1 MGKLNEAAQV
11 STIGSEY
18 VLLTD
23 SNGLPV
29 RISKNNLAEV
39 IRSVM
44 NEATTEKNG
53 LKPASDVRKEK
64 MIATQTSRVVYECNN
79 TTAMSSSLFIS
90 LAAYGGGPM
99 TLFYM
104 TINRSADILKAPAII
119 LNRIGGANAP
129 TTPRFK
135 MWSNES
141 TGVFKII
148 LEHTQYTPSIYVKL
162 LNTILPSTDAIPLS
176 VANQDEVDAAM
187 YIDVT

>member
-64 MIATQTSRVVYECNN
+64 MIATQTSRIVYECNS
-79 TTAMSSSLFIS
+79 TTAMSSSLLIS

-104 TINRSADILKAPAII
+104 TINRSAGILKAPAII

-148 LEHTQYTPSIYVKL
+148 FEHTQYTPSIYVKL

-176 VANQDEVDAAM
+176 VANQDEVDAAT

>member
-1 MGKLNEAAQV
+1 M
-11 STIGSEY
+11 STIVNEY
-18 VLLTD
+18 VLLID

-53 LKPASDVRKEK
+53 LKPASEVRKEK
-64 MIATQTSRVVYECNN
+64 MIATQASRVVYECNN
-79 TTAMSSSLFIS
+79 TTAMSTSLLIS
-90 LAAYGGGPM
+90 LAVYGGGPM
-99 TLFYM
+99 TLLYM
-104 TINRSADILKAPAII
+104 TINRSADVLKAPAII

-135 MWSNES
+135 IWHDES
-141 TGVFKII
+141 TGNFKII

-162 LNTILPSTDAIPLS
+162 LNTISPSTDITPLS
-176 VANQDEVDAAM
+176 VANQEEVDAAT

>member
-64 MIATQTSRVVYECNN
+64 MIATQTSRIVYECNN
-79 TTAMSSSLFIS
+79 TTAMSSSLLIS

-176 VANQDEVDAAM
+176 VANQDEVDAAT

>member
-64 MIATQTSRVVYECNN
+64 MIATVTSRIIYEGVSS
-79 TTAMSSSLFIS
+79 TAISTSLLIS

-104 TINRSADILKAPAII
+104 TINRSVDVLKAPTII

-129 TTPRFK
+129 ATPRFK
-135 MWSNES
+135 IWSNEN
-141 TGVFKII
+141 TGSFKII
-148 LEHTQYTPSIYVKL
+148 LEHTQYTPSVYVKI
-162 LNTILPSTDAIPLS
+162 LNTTTPGYDIIPLS
-176 VANQDEVDAAM
+176 VANQEEVDAAT

>member
-104 TINRSADILKAPAII
+104 TISRSADILKAPAII

-176 VANQDEVDAAM
+176 VANQDEVDAAT

>member
-64 MIATQTSRVVYECNN
+64 MIATQTSRIVYECNS
-79 TTAMSSSLFIS
+79 TTAMSSSLLIS

-162 LNTILPSTDAIPLS
+162 LNTILPSTDTIPLS
-176 VANQDEVDAAM
+176 VANQDEVDAAT